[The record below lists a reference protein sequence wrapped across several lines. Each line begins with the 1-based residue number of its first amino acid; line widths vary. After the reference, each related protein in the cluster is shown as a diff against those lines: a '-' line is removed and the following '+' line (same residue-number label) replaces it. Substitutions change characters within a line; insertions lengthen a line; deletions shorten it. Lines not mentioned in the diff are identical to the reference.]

1 MLGRLETAV
10 SHTLLRLIQ
19 SSDSEYQQRSGKST
33 FLSALLV
40 FQIELLALVLKLSYE
55 IEGTELYQQLMK
67 PPKKCLGLCYLCP

>member
-40 FQIELLALVLKLSYE
+40 FQIELLALVLKLSYRN
-55 IEGTELYQQLMK
+55 
-67 PPKKCLGLCYLCP
+67 